1 MSKTF
6 KYTIVL
12 WFLFINVSFAN
23 VIDIDNTQFEIINK
37 KSKEA
42 DYYKVLELILEGN
55 DVGVMSE
62 SGCPGIADPGQRLC
76 AICHENKIITKPLIG
91 PSSILLGL
99 MASGLNGQKFQFHG
113 YLPIEKNERITAI
126 KKLKENFSK
135 NPSKAVAY
143 LETGEKPVNRK
154 TGVIN
159 TAALASVISGL
170 MNTAEAIS
178 IN

>member
-1 MSKTF
+1 M
-6 KYTIVL
+6 
-12 WFLFINVSFAN
+12 A
-23 VIDIDNTQFEIINK
+23 
-37 KSKEA
+37 
-42 DYYKVLELILEGN
+42 
-55 DVGVMSE
+55 
-62 SGCPGIADPGQRLC
+62 
-76 AICHENKIITKPLIG
+76 EN
-91 PSSILLGL
+91 SILSKVENMDKKLSAIFRKITGRV
-99 MASGLNGQKFQFHG
+99 
-113 YLPIEKNERITAI
+113 INERELET
-126 KKLKENFSK
+126 LQRFYVEEKENFSK